1 MARGIARPAL
11 KLTLPLAAGLAVLGV
26 IGCSGLG
33 SESNAQTAARGTPQ
47 RAAPAP
53 LQPPQQPV
61 VPTDMPAPQS
71 PAEFAAHDQSYPF
84 YMPMQGLRRPANR
97 FFVKCDASQ
106 AAGREVYQG
115 NDAAS
120 LYGRAEGG
128 FEYVYEARDRT
139 GRPCVYPFAPTL
151 PNIIGNLDGT
161 QYIFRSSIP
170 GERVT
175 FRTGNE
181 WAALPMRALE
191 MGRNRIHFEM
201 RDIELDFPGAIQPMG
216 ALHLETY
223 GGAPPGLFTAVV
235 RRSKIFGGK
244 NAIFAPGGE
253 TMLYIEDS
261 EIAGNVGTNADQ
273 EHGTYINGTLV
284 SHFRNVHWQG
294 QQGWSNVA
302 SGHQLKDKAYLRIY
316 ENVTVSNAPGRGSP
330 SAMPLIDASSFG
342 FTWANGLSI
351 ERVPMPQEPREGL
364 VDLRSEILYGNPQH
378 YPWPVIATADWRM
391 PPDALKALDQVYLS
405 VFFNTNVRSFRNEPF
420 VFAQRP
426 WGRGFE
432 PGTATVVGEGF
443 TTRAEQRAVSL
454 AFGTRGTFGK
464 VYSPDGWTFVNPR
477 LSDEMLWVADRDAF
491 IRHALG
497 LIGR

>member
-1 MARGIARPAL
+1 MAGWMSRPG
-11 KLTLPLAAGLAVLGV
+11 LTLTLAASAALLGV
-26 IGCSGLG
+26 IGCSGMSG
-33 SESNAQTAARGTPQ
+33 ESNAQTAARGKAQ

-53 LQPPQQPV
+53 VQPPLQPV
-61 VPTDMPAPQS
+61 VPPEMPAPQT
-71 PAEFAAHDQSYPF
+71 PAEFAARDASYPF

-128 FEYVYEARDRT
+128 LEYIYEARDRM

-151 PNIIGNLDGT
+151 PNIINNTNGT

-191 MGRNRIHFEM
+191 MQQNRIHFEM

-216 ALHLETY
+216 AVHLETY

-261 EIAGNVGTNADQ
+261 EIEGNVGTNVDQ
-273 EHGTYINGTLV
+273 EHSTYINGTLV
-284 SHFRNVHWQG
+284 SHFRNVRWQG
-294 QQGWSNVA
+294 QKGGGNVA
-302 SGHQLKDKAYLRIY
+302 SGHQLKDKAYLRVY
-316 ENVTVSNAPGRGSP
+316 ENVTVSNMPGIGSP

-342 FTWANGLSI
+342 FTWANGLKI
-351 ERVPMPQEPREGL
+351 ERVQPQQEPREGL

-378 YPWPVIATADWRM
+378 YPWPVIARPEWQMQPA
-391 PPDALKALDQVYLS
+391 ALETLDQVYLS
-405 VFFNTNVRSFRNEPF
+405 VFFNTDVRSFRNEPF
-420 VFAQRP
+420 VFALRP

-432 PGTATVVGEGF
+432 PGTATIVGEGL
-443 TTRAEQRAVSL
+443 TTRGEQRAVSL
-454 AFGTRGTFGK
+454 AFGTRGTFAK
-464 VYSPDGWTFVNPR
+464 VFSSDGWTYVNPR
-477 LSDEMLWVADRDAF
+477 LSDEALWVADRDLF